1 MSRLANMK
9 SMYGLGQGGQGR
21 FGTHQTAVKQSM
33 LAPGQSGG
41 NQVNQIP
48 PQVTVGTDARMAPSN
63 AEYAF

>member
-1 MSRLANMK
+1 MSKLANMK
-9 SMYGLGQGGQGR
+9 SMYGLGQGGQGG
-21 FGTHQTAVKQSM
+21 GTHQTAVKQSM
-33 LAPGQSGG
+33 LAQGQGGG